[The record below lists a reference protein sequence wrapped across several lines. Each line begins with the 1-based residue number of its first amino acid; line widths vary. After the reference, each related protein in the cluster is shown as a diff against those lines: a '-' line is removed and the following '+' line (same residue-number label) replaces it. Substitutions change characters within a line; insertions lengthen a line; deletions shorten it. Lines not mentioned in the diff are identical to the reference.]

1 MLALPAYLI
10 RKVGVRCLANSAL
23 EEIQSLMYK
32 AAGGVVFNFI
42 AFRRFN
48 CFAHGLRRFV
58 LLFVTMGRRRRRIDD
73 PL

>member
-1 MLALPAYLI
+1 VLALPAYLI
-10 RKVGVRCLANSAL
+10 RNLGVRCLANSAL
-23 EEIQSLMYK
+23 EEIQ

-42 AFRRFN
+42 AFQWFN